1 MIRLVGAVLLTSGSA
16 ALGLGAAAHLDGRV
30 RDLKG
35 LIAGL
40 EAMKR
45 ALSASMEPL
54 SQMLRAAA
62 QSVQG
67 RPKEFFQFCQQG
79 ASCPGEDGFAAV
91 WAAALEAVPLRLEE
105 QDLLELKPLEGVLGR
120 FDGDSQLAALDRTAA
135 QLAVRLEEAEEQRRR
150 LGKVYGALG
159 VTSGLFLAILL
170 I

>member
-1 MIRLVGAVLLTSGSA
+1 MIRLVGAVLLTAGST
-16 ALGLGAAAHLDGRV
+16 ALGLGAAAHLEGRV

-45 ALSASMEPL
+45 AFASLEPL
-54 SQMLRAAA
+54 DQMLWAAA

-67 RPKEFFQFCQQG
+67 RPKEFFLFCRQG
-79 ASCPGEDGFAAV
+79 ASAPGEDGFAAV
-91 WAAALEAVPLRLEE
+91 WAAALESVPLRLEE
-105 QDLLELKPLEGVLGR
+105 RDLLELKPLERVLGR
-120 FDGDSQLAALDRTAA
+120 FDADSQKAALERTVG
-135 QLAVRLEEAEEQRRR
+135 QLTLRLEEAEEQRKR